1 MTKPTGRPRGRPPKA
16 RQDAQANVKGDG
28 WRNVLLNLGQTSG
41 NPMHRTDYAPTARV
55 DQKTAENVYRGD
67 GLGRRVVDVLV
78 DDAIREW
85 IESSAELLAE
95 FKRLGA
101 KQEISDAAKWARLYG
116 GAVLVALVDDG
127 GDFDQPVNMNRV
139 RAVRQLR
146 AYDRHRVTWSS
157 ADIDQDP
164 LSGNFGKPLFYRVS
178 PPHGVPYRVHHS
190 RAWRIDGLPLPIDAR
205 LENNG
210 WGDSAL
216 QTVFDALRNYAMTM
230 SASANIVRD
239 FVQTV
244 LGIKGLTEML
254 RMGEDELVAKRATI
268 IDLTRSVANT
278 IFTDADGETYS
289 KQASSVAGL
298 PELWDRFALHV
309 SACTGIPAT
318 KLMGRSPAG
327 MNATGDSDMRQ
338 WYDTVQ
344 AYRTDELEPMI
355 EWLAG
360 LIDAQSEWRTRPET
374 MDWQWPSIM
383 QPTDQEWADIKLKN
397 AQADAIYID
406 RQAVDAE
413 YLFHLRNG
421 EGEYRP
427 DVTYDHNAFM
437 EWVVEREGLNSAE

>member
-1 MTKPTGRPRGRPPKA
+1 MTKPTGRPRGRPPKT
-16 RQDAQANVKGDG
+16 RQDAQANVKNDG

-55 DQKTAENVYRGD
+55 DQKTAENIYRGD

-85 IESSAELLAE
+85 IEASAELLAE
-95 FKRLGA
+95 LNRLGA

-116 GAVLVALVDDG
+116 GAVLVALIDDG

-146 AYDRHRVTWSS
+146 SYDRHRVTWTGG
-157 ADIDQDP
+157 DIDQDP
-164 LSGNFGKPLFYRVS
+164 LSDQFGKPLFYTVS
-178 PPHGVPYRVHHS
+178 PPHTVPYRVHYS
-190 RAWRIDGLPLPIDAR
+190 RAWRLDGLTLPIDAR
-205 LENNG
+205 LNNNG

-216 QTVFDALRNYAMTM
+216 QSVHEALSNYGMTM

-268 IDLTRSVANT
+268 IDLTRSVSNT

-327 MNATGDSDMRQ
+327 MNATGDSDIKQ

-355 EWLAG
+355 QWLTG

-383 QPTDQEWADIKLKN
+383 QPTDQEWADIKLRN

-413 YLFHLRNG
+413 YLFHLRHG
-421 EGEYRP
+421 EGDYRP

-437 EWVVEREGLNSAE
+437 EWVIEREGLNSAD